1 MIDFKNVSKV
11 YDNGTKALHN
21 VNIHIDKGEFVFV
34 VGASGAGKSTFLKL
48 MMREE
53 VPSSGTIVIKGYNLN
68 EMKKKKIPYFRRNMG
83 IVFQDFR
90 LIPTMTVYDN
100 VAFAM
105 RVVGA
110 REKDIRKRVPY
121 VINIVGLSAKA
132 RSYPNELSGGEQ
144 QRVALARALAN
155 NADIIIADEPTGNV
169 DPQMS
174 LEIVELLTRLNEA
187 GTTVI
192 MVTHAHDL
200 VKRFDKR
207 VITLDGGEVVAD
219 GMIEN
224 GEIPAQSASH
234 LNLEKQTIEE
244 KYTTKEEPAQ
254 TDEPEKE
261 EIDNGFLDAIISDT
275 DSYRIYIEQDSE
287 EKDGENQ

>member
-21 VNIHIDKGEFVFV
+21 VNIHIDKGEFVFI

-53 VPSSGTIVIKGYNLN
+53 IPSSGTIVIKGYNLN

-121 VINIVGLSAKA
+121 VINIVGLSAKV

-200 VKRFDKR
+200 VKKFDKR
-207 VITLDGGEVVAD
+207 VITLDGGEVVSD

-224 GEIPAQSASH
+224 GEMPAQSSAH
-234 LNLEKQTIEE
+234 LNFEKKELEE
-244 KYTTKEEPAQ
+244 KFSSKEEPIKP
-254 TDEPEKE
+254 DEKE
-261 EIDNGFLDAIISDT
+261 EAVTEKFLDAIISDT
-275 DSYRIYIEQDSE
+275 DSYRIYIEQDA
-287 EKDGENQ
+287 EKDGEAQ

>member
-11 YDNGTKALHN
+11 YDNGTKALSN

-48 MMREE
+48 IMREE
-53 VPSSGTIVIKGYNLN
+53 VASSGSIVIKGYNLN

-121 VINIVGLSAKA
+121 VINIVDLSAKA
-132 RSYPNELSGGEQ
+132 RNYPNELSGGEQ
-144 QRVALARALAN
+144 QRVAIARALVKKPKLLLC
-155 NADIIIADEPTGNV
+155 DEPTGALDYETGIQV
-169 DPQMS
+169 LKLIKKVS
-174 LEIVELLTRLNEA
+174 EIMKMTVLIITHNSAIAPIADRVLTMKSGKISKIEINE
-187 GTTVI
+187 TP
-192 MVTHAHDL
+192 MP
-200 VKRFDKR
+200 
-207 VITLDGGEVVAD
+207 
-219 GMIEN
+219 IER
-224 GEIPAQSASH
+224 
-234 LNLEKQTIEE
+234 IEW
-244 KYTTKEEPAQ
+244 
-254 TDEPEKE
+254 
-261 EIDNGFLDAIISDT
+261 
-275 DSYRIYIEQDSE
+275 
-287 EKDGENQ
+287 

>member
-11 YDNGTKALHN
+11 YDNGTKALSN

-48 MMREE
+48 IMREE
-53 VPSSGTIVIKGYNLN
+53 VASSGSIVIKGYNLN

-132 RSYPNELSGGEQ
+132 RNYPNELSGGEQ
-144 QRVALARALAN
+144 QRVAIARALVKKPKLLLC
-155 NADIIIADEPTGNV
+155 DEPTGALDYETGIQV
-169 DPQMS
+169 LKLIKKVS
-174 LEIVELLTRLNEA
+174 EIMKMTVLIITHNSAIAPIADRVLTMKSGKISKIEINE
-187 GTTVI
+187 TP
-192 MVTHAHDL
+192 MP
-200 VKRFDKR
+200 
-207 VITLDGGEVVAD
+207 
-219 GMIEN
+219 IER
-224 GEIPAQSASH
+224 
-234 LNLEKQTIEE
+234 IEW
-244 KYTTKEEPAQ
+244 
-254 TDEPEKE
+254 
-261 EIDNGFLDAIISDT
+261 
-275 DSYRIYIEQDSE
+275 
-287 EKDGENQ
+287 